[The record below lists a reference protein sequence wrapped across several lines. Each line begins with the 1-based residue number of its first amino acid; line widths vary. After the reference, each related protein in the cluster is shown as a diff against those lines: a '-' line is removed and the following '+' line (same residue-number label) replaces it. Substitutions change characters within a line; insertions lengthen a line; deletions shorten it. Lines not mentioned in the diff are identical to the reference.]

1 MARKGRDALE
11 HRVLTLERGINRYA
25 EGSVLISL
33 GETKVN
39 VTVSL
44 ENRVPLHVKGTKK
57 GWLMAEYSMLPR
69 ATHQRTQRETQNNG
83 GRRAEIQRLMGRA
96 FRTCLDLEL
105 FRDKTVVIDADVLQ
119 ADGGTRV
126 TSILGGYAALFDMA
140 DRLVKKGT
148 LLEWPLTQEIGAVS
162 VGLVGGEIRLDLDYN
177 EDAGAEADLNV
188 VATSDGKLLEV
199 QGGTEKFPLPL
210 EQFYEMVRVGVS
222 GVGELLVKVKE
233 QLK

>member
-1 MARKGRDALE
+1 MARKGREALE
-11 HRVLTLERGINRYA
+11 HRTLTLERGINRYA

-69 ATHQRTQRETQNNG
+69 ATHQRTQRDTQNNG
-83 GRRAEIQRLMGRA
+83 GRA
-96 FRTCLDLEL
+96 FRTCVNLEM
-105 FRDKTVVIDADVLQ
+105 FKDKTVVIDADVIQ

-140 DRLVKKGT
+140 DRLVQKGT
-148 LLEWPLTQEIGAVS
+148 LLEWPLSQEIGAVS

-188 VATSDGKLLEV
+188 VATADGKLLEV

-222 GVGELLVKVKE
+222 GVGELMVKVKE